1 MNTDTEKKCR
11 VGLAPPYFR
20 RSILLFGLWLVVL
33 GLFLSGCG
41 QQQGGTVMQQ
51 ITVPNSNK
59 SDAMEITETILAEM
73 NFEIEKADA
82 NNGYI
87 RTRPLPGAQ
96 FFELW
101 RSDNAGADNW
111 LLSNLHSI
119 RRTVEI
125 SLSGPDDRLQIDCN
139 VHIERLSIPEEDI
152 SGTGRAYR
160 MFSKSKPTLQRL
172 TLHPEQAEGMAWE
185 DLGQDEQLET
195 EILRRIWRR
204 IGTHA
209 AKSASRTS
217 EETKATGSKS

>member
-1 MNTDTEKKCR
+1 MNTFTRKNCR
-11 VGLAPPYFR
+11 VGLAPPFLR
-20 RSILLFGLWLVVL
+20 QTVSILGLWSVILVLV
-33 GLFLSGCG
+33 LSGCG
-41 QQQGGTVMQQ
+41 QQQGDMTIEQ
-51 ITVPNSNK
+51 ITVPNSDK
-59 SDAMEITETILAEM
+59 ADAMEITETILAEM

-101 RSDNAGADNW
+101 RSDNTGANNC

-139 VHIERLSIPEEDI
+139 VQIERLSIPEQDI

-160 MFSKSKPTLQRL
+160 MFSRSKPTLQRL
-172 TLHPEQAEGMAWE
+172 TLNPKQAESMAWE
-185 DLGQDEQLET
+185 DLGRDEQLET
-195 EILRRIWRR
+195 KILRRIWRQ
-204 IGTHA
+204 IGTNA
-209 AKSASRTS
+209 AKSVSITS
-217 EETKATGSKS
+217 KETKAAGSRS